1 MGKFFIEFDVKNSDF
16 SEWRPPG
23 GKHVVLSS
31 FVFFRYFLRKKLENG
46 KRNGLQLTGD
56 ELEEF
61 KLVKKISELGI
72 AFLLCLK
79 SSFKLS
85 ESSHCCNNL
94 ASGLV

>member
-1 MGKFFIEFDVKNSDF
+1 MAVGV
-16 SEWRPPG
+16 

-31 FVFFRYFLRKKLENG
+31 FLLFRYLKKKLENG